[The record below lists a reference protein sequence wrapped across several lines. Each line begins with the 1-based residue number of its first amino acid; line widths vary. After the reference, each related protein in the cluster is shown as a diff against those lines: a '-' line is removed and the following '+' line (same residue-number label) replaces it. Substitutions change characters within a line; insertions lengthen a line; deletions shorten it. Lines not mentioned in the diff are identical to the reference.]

1 MKNHAMAHA
10 TTHAAAHTTLLGL
23 VQEIVHKLSAAA
35 AERRVL
41 RQKKATLQE
50 LDRMDAR
57 LLDDIGVAQPKKTA
71 GLEGLSKMN
80 PVCLAAMAFSL
91 PPDRRH

>member
-1 MKNHAMAHA
+1 MKNHATA
-10 TTHAAAHTTLLGL
+10 HAAAHVTLLGL
-23 VQEIVHKLSAAA
+23 VQEVVQKLSAAA
-35 AERRVL
+35 AERRVI

-71 GLEGLSKMN
+71 GPEGLAQMN
-80 PVCLAAMAFSL
+80 PICLAAMAFSL
-91 PPDRRH
+91 PPDRRR

>member
-1 MKNHAMAHA
+1 MKNHAHA
-10 TTHAAAHTTLLGL
+10 TGHITLLSL
-23 VQEIVHKLSAAA
+23 VQEVVQKLSAAA

-50 LDRMDAR
+50 IERMDAR

-71 GLEGLSKMN
+71 GLESLAQMN
-80 PVCLAAMAFSL
+80 PAYLAAMAFSL
-91 PPDRRH
+91 PPDRRR